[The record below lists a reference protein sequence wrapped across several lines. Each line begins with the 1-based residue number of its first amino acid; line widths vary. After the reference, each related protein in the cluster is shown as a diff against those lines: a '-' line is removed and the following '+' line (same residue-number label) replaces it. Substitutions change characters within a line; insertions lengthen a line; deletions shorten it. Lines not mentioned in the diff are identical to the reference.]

1 VHWLR
6 KISVSGSGLLMT
18 AFILVSVIVIKF
30 NEGGWVTILI
40 TGMLIGIAV
49 MVKRYY
55 YRTQK
60 QLKHLDR
67 LAHVTEITK
76 QESAHKK
83 WTGQD
88 GKPKFDP
95 DSKIAVIV
103 VTGFNGMGLHTL
115 FNVVRLFGDDFKN
128 FFFMEAGMI
137 DAGNF
142 KGVEEL
148 EALKAH
154 VREELE
160 HYVSFME
167 RQGFYARAFST
178 TGIDVAEEVS
188 KLSQEIF
195 DEYPQSIFFGGQI
208 VFPEDTFFSKLLYN
222 HTTFAVQRRLH
233 QRGIPFLIM
242 PIRIGDAKLPEP
254 VVA

>member
-1 VHWLR
+1 
-6 KISVSGSGLLMT
+6 
-18 AFILVSVIVIKF
+18 
-30 NEGGWVTILI
+30 LI
-40 TGMLIGIAV
+40 TGTLAGVAV
-49 MVKRYY
+49 MIKRYY

-76 QESAHKK
+76 EESSQRRAV
-83 WTGQD
+83 GEN

-128 FFFMEAGMI
+128 FFFMEAGMV

-142 KGVEEL
+142 KGVEEI
-148 EALKAH
+148 EALKSH
-154 VREELE
+154 VQKELG
-160 HYVSFME
+160 HYVNFME
-167 RQGFYARAFST
+167 RQGFYAKAFSA

-188 KLSQEIF
+188 KLAQGIF

-208 VFPEDTFFSKLLYN
+208 VFPEDTIFTKLLYN
-222 HTTFAVQRRLH
+222 HTTFAIQRRLH

-242 PIRIGDAKLPEP
+242 PIRIGDAKLPE
-254 VVA
+254 AAIA